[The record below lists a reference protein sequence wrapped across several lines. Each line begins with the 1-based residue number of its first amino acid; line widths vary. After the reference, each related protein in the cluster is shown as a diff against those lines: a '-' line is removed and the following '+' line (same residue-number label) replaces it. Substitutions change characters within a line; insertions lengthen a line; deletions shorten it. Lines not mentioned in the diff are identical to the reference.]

1 MGNKTVIEIKDLSKK
16 YRLYKKKSQRAR
28 ESLFPFLGKLHT
40 EFYALKEI
48 NLKVEKSEVLG
59 ILGKNGS
66 GKSTLMKTIAGII
79 TPSSGKIT
87 IRGNV
92 VPLLELGS
100 GFHPEFTGIENI
112 YFYTSLL
119 GFEKKEIESKID
131 EIIEF
136 AEIGEHINQEYRT
149 YSSGMKARLAFS
161 VSVHI
166 DPEILIL
173 DEVLSVGDA
182 VFKRKSY
189 EKIKSFFDMG
199 KTILF
204 VSHSMDSILTLCSRA
219 IIMDKGEK
227 ILDGETKFVV
237 EQYDRLIKTPQDK
250 YLSVRE
256 SIMELGSQLR

>member
-1 MGNKTVIEIKDLSKK
+1 MGSKTVIEIKDLSKK
-16 YRLYKKKSQRAR
+16 YRLYKKKSHRAR

-40 EFYALKEI
+40 EFYALKSI

-59 ILGKNGS
+59 ILGRNGS
-66 GKSTLMKTIAGII
+66 GKSTLLKSIAGII
-79 TPSSGKIT
+79 TPTSGKII

-119 GFEKKEIESKID
+119 GFEKREIDNKIN

-182 VFKRKSY
+182 VFKKKSY
-189 EKIKSFFDMG
+189 EKIKSYFELG

-204 VSHSMDSILTLCSRA
+204 VSHNMESILSLCSRA

-227 ILDGETKFVV
+227 ILDGETRFVV
-237 EQYDRLIKTPQDK
+237 DQYNRLIKSSKED
-250 YLSVRE
+250 YSYVRE
-256 SIMELGSQLR
+256 SIIASNQLS

>member
-1 MGNKTVIEIKDLSKK
+1 MGNMTVIEIKDLSKK
-16 YRLYKKKSQRAR
+16 YRLYKKKSHRAR

-40 EFYALKEI
+40 EFYALRGI
-48 NLKVEKSEVLG
+48 NLKVQQSEVLG
-59 ILGKNGS
+59 ILGRNGS
-66 GKSTLMKTIAGII
+66 GKSTLMKSIAGIL
-79 TPSSGKIT
+79 TPTSGKVIVK
-87 IRGNV
+87 GNV

-119 GFEKKEIESKID
+119 GLEKREIESKID

-136 AEIGEHINQEYRT
+136 AEIGEHIHQEYRT
-149 YSSGMKARLAFS
+149 YSSGMRARLAFS

-182 VFKRKSY
+182 VFKKKSY
-189 EKIKSFFDMG
+189 EKIKSFFDAG

-204 VSHSMDSILTLCSRA
+204 VSHSMESIISLCSRA

-227 ILDGETKFVV
+227 ILDGETQFVV
-237 EQYDRLIKTPQDK
+237 DQYNRLIKASKEEYPD
-250 YLSVRE
+250 VRK
-256 SIMELGSQLR
+256 SIMELNR